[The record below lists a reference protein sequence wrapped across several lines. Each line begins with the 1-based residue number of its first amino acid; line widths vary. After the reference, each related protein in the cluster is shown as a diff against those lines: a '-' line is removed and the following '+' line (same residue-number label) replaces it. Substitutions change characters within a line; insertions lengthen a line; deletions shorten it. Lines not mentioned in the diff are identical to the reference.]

1 MGVVAFSYL
10 HDGSLT
16 GSVEPVPVM
25 KGATMSGQMTA
36 EPCKTDQMAPAALS
50 PRGKATATEVKPL
63 APAEASIERLVE
75 RLVRIIND
83 AYAVGEAIR
92 SGEMLL
98 ATGDGRIE
106 GCARVQPLNETTAK
120 LGMLA
125 VTPDRWGS
133 GAGRSLVRSAE
144 ELMRSR
150 GVTTM
155 QLELLV
161 PKGWVHPE
169 KKRLRDWYTRLG
181 YTVTRSASFEDVA
194 AHLRPQLRVP
204 CEFLIFHKRQ

>member
-1 MGVVAFSYL
+1 M
-10 HDGSLT
+10 
-16 GSVEPVPVM
+16 
-25 KGATMSGQMTA
+25 
-36 EPCKTDQMAPAALS
+36 
-50 PRGKATATEVKPL
+50 TEVRPL
-63 APAEASIERLVE
+63 APAEAHIDRLVTW
-75 RLVRIIND
+75 LVRIIND
-83 AYAVGEAIR
+83 AYAIGEAGLWLDGATRTDAVEIAEAIK

-106 GCARVQPLNETTAK
+106 GCARVQPLTETTAD

-125 VTPDRWGS
+125 VTPERWGG
-133 GAGRSLVRSAE
+133 GAGRVLVHTAE
-144 ELMRSR
+144 DLMSSR

-161 PKGWVHPE
+161 PMGWVHPE

-181 YTVTRSASFEDVA
+181 YEVTRSASFDDVA

-204 CEFLIFHKRQ
+204 CEFLIFHKRL

>member
-1 MGVVAFSYL
+1 
-10 HDGSLT
+10 
-16 GSVEPVPVM
+16 
-25 KGATMSGQMTA
+25 
-36 EPCKTDQMAPAALS
+36 
-50 PRGKATATEVKPL
+50 
-63 APAEASIERLVE
+63 
-75 RLVRIIND
+75 
-83 AYAVGEAIR
+83 
-92 SGEMLL
+92 
-98 ATGDGRIE
+98 
-106 GCARVQPLNETTAK
+106 VQPLNETTAK

-204 CEFLIFHKRQ
+204 CEFLIFHKRL

>member
-1 MGVVAFSYL
+1 
-10 HDGSLT
+10 
-16 GSVEPVPVM
+16 M
-25 KGATMSGQMTA
+25 KGETMSGQRTA

-83 AYAVGEAIR
+83 AYAVGEAGLWVDGAKRTDVAEIGEAIR

-204 CEFLIFHKRQ
+204 CEFLIFHKRL